1 MYIKAVNCLAVSF
14 AVFYRQRDLP
24 WILVP
29 WSWRSRIRALWY
41 NCESNQQYALY
52 RLIYNSKSAVHVS
65 GNVFAYHQE
74 HLTVFTVSGSIHPI
88 CCRLVSWI
96 SWNSVLTHPWHQPAA
111 TWVNATRYCKY
122 SHVLLMMGEKNRPKL
137 VELNRSN
144 KLTYIFASYWLLS
157 QFYGEGRT
165 ISRIVFIQGYSKWLS
180 GF

>member
-74 HLTVFTVSGSIHPI
+74 HLTVFTVSVHPSCCWLPAGSN
-88 CCRLVSWI
+88 L
-96 SWNSVLTHPWHQPAA
+96 
-111 TWVNATRYCKY
+111 
-122 SHVLLMMGEKNRPKL
+122 GEHYQILQIQSSAPDDGRKHRPKH
-137 VELNRSN
+137 VKPTWNN
-144 KLTYIFASYWLLS
+144 KLIY
-157 QFYGEGRT
+157 
-165 ISRIVFIQGYSKWLS
+165 IVFLVGYFHSCITMHGFMNVESSKPVQHCEN
-180 GF
+180 